1 MPTILPAW
9 NHYGRILQT
18 WTSGAFTINEAKYL
32 AGAKYCLHGNEQA
45 SLLVTLGGSCVKKM
59 KKEDFLCQRSSI
71 LFIPA
76 RALQYDVF
84 HATTTFLAVE
94 FASSFFSEIR
104 RRCAAVETEV
114 MLSRPDSIT
123 LGARL
128 VEEFRHVDAVS
139 ALVFEGLILNI
150 LAGACREQTATLGP
164 KAPSWLMRAREM
176 LHASLT
182 QSLDMAMISREVGV
196 HPVHLCREFRRFF
209 RSTPGE
215 YLRQIRVEAAGSL
228 LRGSDMPLSEVAALS
243 GFADQPHLSRTF
255 RRFTNFSPLQY
266 RRLARNR
273 VPSLKS

>member
-9 NHYGRILQT
+9 KHYGTILRT
-18 WTSGAFTINEAKYL
+18 WTSDAFTIKEAQYIS
-32 AGAKYCLHGNEQA
+32 GAKYSLHGNEQA
-45 SLLVTLGGSCVKKM
+45 SLLVTMGGNCVKKM
-59 KKEDFLCQRSSI
+59 RRKDFLCERSSI

-104 RRCAAVETEV
+104 RRCAAVETEM
-114 MLSRPDSIT
+114 MLSGPDSIT

-150 LAGACREQTATLGP
+150 LAGACRERTATLGP
-164 KAPSWLMRAREM
+164 KPPFWLMRAMEM
-176 LHASLT
+176 LHDS
-182 QSLDMAMISREVGV
+182 QSQLQDMATISREVGV

-209 RSTPGE
+209 KSTPGE
-215 YLRQIRVEAAGSL
+215 YLRRIRVETAGRL
-228 LRGSDMPLSEVAALS
+228 LRGSGMPLSEVAAVS
-243 GFADQPHLSRTF
+243 GFADQAHLSRTF
-255 RRFTNFSPLQY
+255 RRITNFSPLQY
-266 RRLARNR
+266 RRLTQ
-273 VPSLKS
+273 